1 MSGAGGTKRLPR
13 SRGRLALPGLLN
25 LYLLRGLVAPFVLA
39 FFLISAAM
47 MLERGLRVAQEMAA
61 SGAHLGLFV
70 PIMAQLLPYYLG
82 LALPVSFT
90 VALVVMLADRDEALE
105 LEAMLASGVSLSR
118 LALPLTAAAL
128 AVAAATLLANSWLEP
143 RGRYGFRL
151 LTARAL
157 EEARISDLKPLA
169 FYQPAHGVTLSFE
182 RIGDGRAEGLF
193 LHRALPGGGEQVLTA
208 RSGALTRSSPSPL
221 LQVALE
227 DVVSYEDN
235 AQAARRGPLQLAFR
249 RYELREPMRA
259 GGGIRPRGNDQKELT
274 LGELIEES
282 RTGRRRLPAAAVG
295 AELHSRIAR
304 SFSVLLLPLL
314 ALPLALSVKKAR
326 RGLGIGLAG
335 FLLILFHHAVN
346 FTKKM
351 VLDGSPPPAAAFLL
365 LEAGIA
371 ALVLWLFFASRHLP
385 SHGPLTPLLRPWTFR
400 DRPSEPD
407 RAPRLRLPGGTITA
421 YAAGRLALWIAACA
435 AGLTLT
441 FQMVDMVEHG
451 DDFVER
457 GFDARDMARYAM
469 LRLPLLLQQVLPLA
483 ALAGS
488 MLALLRLSR
497 FSEMVAIRAA
507 GISLGRLS
515 LMVLPVA
522 AGVAATGF
530 FLAEHATPRAEAR
543 LAAWW
548 QESDPRPAS
557 RVRWFRIGGEI
568 ASARGV
574 TADGREL
581 RGISLYRRD
590 STGLLSS
597 RLSARTG
604 REAPGGWRLAGV
616 TIVSLTSRG
625 PERSTAP
632 EAFWPA
638 RFGREEARALFAP
651 VPHMSAQAARRALAG
666 EAPVGEGPAR
676 FETRLQRR
684 FAEPLAP
691 LVMLILALP
700 LALAS
705 SRTGPSWALLIY
717 PIAAGTAFVVG
728 DGVLAVAAAAGL
740 IAPWIGAWAAP
751 LLFGLLGI
759 TIALYSDG

>member
-1 MSGAGGTKRLPR
+1 MSGAGGTRRLPR
-13 SRGRLALPGLLN
+13 GGGRLVLPGLLN
-25 LYLLRGLVAPFVLA
+25 LYLLRGLVAPFILA
-39 FFLISAAM
+39 FFLITAAM

-82 LALPVSFT
+82 LALPVSFM

-128 AVAAATLLANSWLEP
+128 AVAAATLVANAWLEP

-169 FYQPAHGVTLSFE
+169 FYQPAHGVTMSFE
-182 RIGDGRAEGLF
+182 RIGGSRAEGLF

-208 RSGALTRSSPSPL
+208 RSGALARSPGSPL
-221 LQVALE
+221 LEVALE
-227 DVVSYEDN
+227 EVVSYEDN

-259 GGGIRPRGNDQKELT
+259 GGGMRPRGNDQKELT
-274 LGELIEES
+274 LGELIEET
-282 RTGRRRLPAAAVG
+282 RTGGRALPAAAVG

-335 FLLILFHHAVN
+335 LLLILFHHSVN
-346 FTKKM
+346 FTRKM
-351 VLDGSPPPAAAFLL
+351 VLDGSPPPAAAFGL

-400 DRPSEPD
+400 DRPSEP
-407 RAPRLRLPGGTITA
+407 RAPGLRLPGGTISA

-457 GFDARDMARYAM
+457 GFGASDMARYAM

-515 LMVLPVA
+515 LWFVPVA
-522 AGVAATGF
+522 AGVAAAGF
-530 FLAEHATPRAEAR
+530 LLAEYAVPKAEAR

-548 QESDPRPAS
+548 QESDPSPAS

-568 ASARGV
+568 ASAQGV
-574 TADGREL
+574 AADGREL
-581 RGISLYRRD
+581 RGIQIYRRD
-590 STGLLSS
+590 ASGLLSS
-597 RLSARTG
+597 RLSARSA
-604 REAPGGWRLAGV
+604 RSVPGGWRLAGV
-616 TIVSLTSRG
+616 TTLTLTPRG
-625 PERSTAP
+625 PERSSAP

-651 VPHMSAQAARRALAG
+651 VLHMSAQAARRALAG
-666 EAPVGEGPAR
+666 EAPVSEGPAR

-705 SRTGPSWALLIY
+705 SRTGPSWILLIY

-728 DGVLAVAAAAGL
+728 DGVLAVTAAAGL

-751 LLFGLLGI
+751 SLFGLLGI
-759 TIALYSDG
+759 TVALYSDG